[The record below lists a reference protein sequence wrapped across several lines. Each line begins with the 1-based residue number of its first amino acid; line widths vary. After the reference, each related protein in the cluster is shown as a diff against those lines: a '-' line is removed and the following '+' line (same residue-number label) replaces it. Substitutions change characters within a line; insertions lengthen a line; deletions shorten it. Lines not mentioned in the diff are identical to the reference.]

1 MITQAQRENATSPD
15 KVIGSVGGKPLYLVM
30 VSPDTLRRIQ
40 ELATVPDS
48 KIPWWL
54 VQDIGHAGNIPL
66 GTTDP
71 IWFLELEDKIRNMRM
86 GVAG

>member
-1 MITQAQRENATSPD
+1 MITQAQRENATAPD
-15 KVIGSVGGKPLYLVM
+15 KVIGSIGGKALYLVM
-30 VSPDTLRRIQ
+30 VSPDTLRRAQ
-40 ELATVPDS
+40 ELTTASSAV
-48 KIPWWL
+48 PWWL

-66 GTTDP
+66 GTVDP